1 MAHPDSTRAAGSSA
15 ERATIG
21 RSIIIK
27 GEVRG
32 EEDLLIQGQVDGSVD
47 LKEHAVTVGG
57 DGRVK
62 ADISA
67 RIVTVEGQVEG
78 DLRAKE
84 QVILRSSARVQG
96 DLTAPRVVLEDG
108 ASFRGLVDMGEG
120 VEAAEKEAVAKNRS
134 GASRDQEKAGGSA
147 KEEDVTAS
155 STAAPGTPVAS
166 GKDTAEP
173 SRKAG
178 S

>member
-1 MAHPDSTRAAGSSA
+1 MAHPEPTRTATSQG

-32 EEDLLIQGQVDGSVD
+32 DEDLLIQGQVDGSVD
-47 LKEHAVTVGG
+47 LKQHAVTVGG

-62 ADISA
+62 ANITA
-67 RIVTVEGQVEG
+67 RIVTVEGEVEG
-78 DLRAKE
+78 DLKAKE

-120 VEAAEKEAVAKNRS
+120 AAGADDDKGSKNSSTGSRTPDKSGTSAKTASTNEKTMGESA
-134 GASRDQEKAGGSA
+134 AGG
-147 KEEDVTAS
+147 E
-155 STAAPGTPVAS
+155 
-166 GKDTAEP
+166 GKDASDSP
-173 SRKAG
+173 KKA
-178 S
+178 SA